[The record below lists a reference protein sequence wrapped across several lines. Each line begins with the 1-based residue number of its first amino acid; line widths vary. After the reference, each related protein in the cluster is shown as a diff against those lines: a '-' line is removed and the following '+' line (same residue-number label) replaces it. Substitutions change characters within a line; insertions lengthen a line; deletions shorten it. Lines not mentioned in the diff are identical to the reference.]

1 MIIDRFQA
9 SQAKE
14 VAELIKRN
22 LLEITSQYYAPEY
35 VASLITHHSPMQLL
49 QNAETQYI
57 FVAIENG
64 KTVGTG
70 SLANFGTPQT
80 PSYYGTAIFV
90 ALELHR
96 KGIGRQIMLKVEEK
110 ALELGADKIT
120 VRAAVNARQFY
131 EKLGYIYRDGIEMPD
146 KKGNFVMDKELI
158 VQYYSGEKSL

>member
-22 LLEITSQYYAPEY
+22 LLEITSQYYSPEY
-35 VASLITHHSPMQLL
+35 VASLIDHHSPMKLL
-49 QNAETQYI
+49 EKAMTQRVYI
-57 FVAIENG
+57 ATQDG

-70 SLANFGTPQT
+70 TLANFGSPEN

-96 KGIGRQIMLKVEEK
+96 HGIGRQIMQKIEEE
-110 ALELGADKIT
+110 AIELGAGKIT

-131 EKLGYIYRDGIEMPD
+131 EKLGYIYRDGVEMPD
-146 KKGNFVMDKELI
+146 ERGNFVMAKTL
-158 VQYYSGEKSL
+158 QNL